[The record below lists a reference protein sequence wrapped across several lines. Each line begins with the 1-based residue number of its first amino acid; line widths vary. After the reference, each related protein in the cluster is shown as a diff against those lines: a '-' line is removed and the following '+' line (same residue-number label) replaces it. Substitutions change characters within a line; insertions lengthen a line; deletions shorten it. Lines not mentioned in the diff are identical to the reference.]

1 MALLRN
7 RNFALLFASR
17 SISYF
22 GTYLAP
28 IAVAFAVL
36 DLTGSATDTGI
47 AFACWTL
54 AQVATLMIG
63 GVVADRLPR
72 RLVMVASDLG
82 NVCVRTTMGVL
93 LLSGHARIW
102 EIFVLQALGGAATAF
117 YSPAS
122 SGLVPEIVERER
134 LQQANAFMG
143 IARYLAF
150 PLGAATGG
158 AIVATIGSGTA
169 LIVDAGTYAASAVLL
184 FGIRL
189 PVRAIAAA
197 APNFL
202 RELREGWQA
211 FTEHTWVWLLTVWV
225 ALYFLFTYAPFFVL
239 GPYIAKHELGGAG
252 QWGAVLTGEGIGALT
267 GALIGL
273 RLRPARPWLVVGAVF
288 ALTAVQSILLAAH
301 VSFIAIAAAAFVAG
315 FSFSLGSV
323 IFETGVQRTIAPEK
337 LSRVSAYS
345 WMCAMV
351 FLPLGYALAGPIATA
366 VGMSGYLVFGA
377 VWIVVTTAVVFSVPD
392 VRDYRPAA
400 LAPS

>member
-1 MALLRN
+1 
-7 RNFALLFASR
+7 
-17 SISYF
+17 
-22 GTYLAP
+22 
-28 IAVAFAVL
+28 
-36 DLTGSATDTGI
+36 
-47 AFACWTL
+47 
-54 AQVATLMIG
+54 
-63 GVVADRLPR
+63 
-72 RLVMVASDLG
+72 
-82 NVCVRTTMGVL
+82 
-93 LLSGHARIW
+93 
-102 EIFVLQALGGAATAF
+102 
-117 YSPAS
+117 
-122 SGLVPEIVERER
+122 
-134 LQQANAFMG
+134 
-143 IARYLAF
+143 
-150 PLGAATGG
+150 
-158 AIVATIGSGTA
+158 
-169 LIVDAGTYAASAVLL
+169 VLL

-189 PVRAIAAA
+189 PARAVAAA

-239 GPYIAKHELGGAG
+239 GPYIAKHDLGGAG
-252 QWGAVLTGEGIGALT
+252 AWGTVVTGEGIGALV
-267 GALIGL
+267 GAVVGL
-273 RLRPARPWLVVGAVF
+273 RVRPARPWIVVGAVF
-288 ALTAVQSILLAAH
+288 ALTAVQSMFLAAH
-301 VSFIAIAAAAFVAG
+301 VSFVAIAAAAFVAG

-323 IFETGVQRTIAPEK
+323 IFETGVQQAIAPEK